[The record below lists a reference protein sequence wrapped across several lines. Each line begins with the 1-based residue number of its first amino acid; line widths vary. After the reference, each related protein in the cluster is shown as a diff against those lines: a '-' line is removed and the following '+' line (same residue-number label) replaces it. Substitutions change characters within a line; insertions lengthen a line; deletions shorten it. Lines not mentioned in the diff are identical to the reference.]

1 MSGIEASSIEKL
13 NSKIEG
19 LMKKRASVE
28 AEKQVLRRSLYE
40 MLGQYKESYG
50 VDLASEDLSQVE
62 KAIGSEYEKVSSSLE
77 KEYAIANKVVT
88 LIEEGKVE
96 EARRVLGQGIQKT
109 KVEEEDGEKQDNPVA
124 KEEVKEQEKV
134 TEPKADDRTKEEE
147 PSIFSNP
154 MTSKVK
160 ESKSVTIPAEKE
172 VTAKE
177 EVINDEE
184 EDIPV
189 TMKSAPNFG
198 DFDFEDDDDDEVEF
212 SPKVNEEPK
221 APENAFPEDDEFGGF
236 EFDDDDD
243 MDFGFKDLLHGSQ
256 FES

>member
-96 EARRVLGQGIQKT
+96 EARRVLGQGIQKPENT
-109 KVEEEDGEKQDNPVA
+109 EETVEKQNSPVVKGVVEEEK
-124 KEEVKEQEKV
+124 KSI
-134 TEPKADDRTKEEE
+134 EPKADENPKEAE

-154 MTSKVK
+154 VIGKTK
-160 ESKSVTIPAEKE
+160 ESKPVTTPAEKKDT
-172 VTAKE
+172 VKE
-177 EVINDEE
+177 EVVSDEE

-189 TMKSAPNFG
+189 SMKSAPNFG
-198 DFDFEDDDDDEVEF
+198 DFDFEDDDDDDVKF
-212 SPKVNEEPK
+212 SPEVKETPK
-221 APENAFPEDDEFGGF
+221 ETENTFPEDDEFGGF
-236 EFDDDDD
+236 DFDDDDD

-256 FES
+256 FEG